1 MQMEQRNEQ
10 ETRNVFV
17 KTIRYLKK
25 NGVKKCAYKI
35 YRKLF
40 RLEKIG
46 YEKWRKETAVSPAE
60 RERQRGV
67 SFPWMPKISL
77 AVPLYRTPETYLR
90 DLISSVLAQTY
101 ENWELCLADGSGEAA
116 AEEGERSGSGNREA
130 LVREIGRGDD
140 RIRYQKLER
149 NEGIAGNTN
158 RALAMASG
166 EFVGL
171 LDHDDTLDPSALFEV
186 AACLHEN
193 RRAELIYS
201 DEDKMDGEGRHYR
214 EPHFKPDFNL
224 DLLRTVNYIC
234 HFTVIKKTLLER
246 CGGFREGYDGAQD
259 YDLIL
264 RCCEQAEEIRHIPKI
279 LYHWRCHENSTSANP
294 ESKRYAFE
302 AGKRALLSHY
312 ERLGLSAE
320 VFDGVSPGIYHSRFA
335 FSGEPLLSILIPNKD
350 HSEELEAC
358 VRSILERSDYRNF
371 EILILENN
379 SSRPETFACYEAL
392 EREEKV
398 RVIAWNEPFNYS
410 AVNNFGAKKAAG
422 DYFLLLNNDT
432 EMINPE
438 ALREMLGYCARADVG
453 IVGAKLFF
461 GDDTIQHAGI
471 VLGIGG
477 VAGHAFA
484 GQPGTDYGYMSRAW
498 CTQDYSAVTGA
509 CLMVKRS
516 VFEEVGGLNEE
527 LAYAF
532 NDVDFCL
539 RVREKG
545 YLVVYN
551 SEARFYHYE
560 SKSRGQEDTPEKIA
574 RFHRETAY
582 CLERWR
588 EILKKGDPYYNPNLT
603 LEWQDFSCQSRSERR
618 KMQMDREDFNRA
630 LEKNGRKK

>member
-1 MQMEQRNEQ
+1 MGMEQRRERENA
-10 ETRNVFV
+10 NIFV
-17 KTIRYLKK
+17 KTIRYLRK
-25 NGVKKCAYKI
+25 NGLKKCVYKI

-46 YEKWRKETAVSPAE
+46 YEKWRRETAISGAE
-60 RERQRGV
+60 LERQKNFV
-67 SFPWMPKISL
+67 FPVMPKISL
-77 AVPLYRTPETYLR
+77 AVPLYRTPEAYLR
-90 DLISSVLAQTY
+90 DMIVSLLSQTY
-101 ENWELCLADGSGEAA
+101 GNWELCLADGSGE
-116 AEEGERSGSGNREA
+116 EGALEA
-130 LVREIGRGDD
+130 LVRKFGRGDV
-140 RIRYQKLER
+140 RIRYRKLEK

-166 EFVGL
+166 EWIGL
-171 LDHDDTLDPSALFEV
+171 LDHDDTLAPQALFEV
-186 AACLHEN
+186 VRCLN
-193 RRAELIYS
+193 NDPRAELIYT
-201 DEDKMDGEGRHYR
+201 DEDKTDGEGKRYR
-214 EPHFKPDFNL
+214 EPHFKPDFNP

-234 HFTVIKKTLLER
+234 HFTVVKKDLLER
-246 CGGFREGYDGAQD
+246 TGGFREGYDGAQD

-264 RCCEQAEEIRHIPKI
+264 RCCEQAERVCHIPKI

-302 AGKRALLSHY
+302 AGRRALLSHY
-312 ERLGLSAE
+312 ERVGLKAE

-335 FSGEPLLSILIPNKD
+335 FSGEPLVSILIPNKD
-350 HSEELEAC
+350 HAEDLKVC
-358 VRSILERSDYRNF
+358 VRSILDRSDYRNF

-379 SSRPETFACYEAL
+379 SCQAETFACYEEL
-392 EREEKV
+392 KREEKV
-398 RVIAWNEPFNYS
+398 RVIAWNHPFNYS
-410 AVNNFGAKKAAG
+410 AVNNFGAKEAKG
-422 DYFLLLNNDT
+422 EYFLLLNNDT

-438 ALREMLGYCARADVG
+438 ALREMLGYCAREDVG
-453 IVGAKLFF
+453 VVGAKLFF

-484 GQPGTDYGYMSRAW
+484 GQPRTDYGYMSRAW

-516 VFEEVGGLNEE
+516 VFEAVHGLNED

-539 RVREKG
+539 RVRELG

-551 SEARFYHYE
+551 SEALLYHYE
-560 SKSRGQEDTPEKIA
+560 SKSRGREDTPEKIA

-582 CLERWR
+582 CLKRWGK
-588 EILKKGDPYYNPNLT
+588 ILKEGDPYYNPNLT
-603 LEWQDFSCQSRSERR
+603 LEWQDFSCKSRSERR
-618 KMQMDREDFNRA
+618 KMQMDREDFGRA
-630 LEKNGRKK
+630 MEKMGREK